1 MKNILGASQLMGVA
15 DLTKRV
21 FVHTRLLPLI
31 KDSNARERLEIES
44 MNKLF
49 PRLFKNEFVSN

>member
-15 DLTKRV
+15 DLTKSI

-31 KDSNARERLEIES
+31 KDSNARARLEIET
-44 MNKLF
+44 MNKSF